1 MRVDP
6 TGQVTNGRFHYAWV
20 IALVTF
26 AVLII
31 TAGVRATPGVLM
43 VPLQRNS
50 VGRRPPSPPRS
61 QSTSRCLA

>member
-6 TGQVTNGRFHYAWV
+6 TGRVTNGRFHYAWV

-31 TAGVRATPGVLM
+31 TAGVRA
-43 VPLQRNS
+43 
-50 VGRRPPSPPRS
+50 
-61 QSTSRCLA
+61 C